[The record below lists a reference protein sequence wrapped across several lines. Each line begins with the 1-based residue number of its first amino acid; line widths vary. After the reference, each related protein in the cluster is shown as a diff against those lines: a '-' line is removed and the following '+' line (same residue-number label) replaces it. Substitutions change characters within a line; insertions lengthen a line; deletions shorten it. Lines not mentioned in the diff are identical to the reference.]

1 MFTSNTQLAPHPE
14 VLTTALVD
22 EGIVLL
28 HLQTSQYYSLNV
40 TGAQIWQGIQAQQT
54 VGELSQ
60 RLVADYAIA
69 PPDANVV
76 VQRLLAE
83 LVAASLVQV
92 TTTAG

>member
-1 MFTSNTQLAPHPE
+1 MMFTSHTQLAPHPE

-22 EGIVLL
+22 EGVVLL

-60 RLVADYAIA
+60 ALVARYA
-69 PPDANVV
+69 
-76 VQRLLAE
+76 LSLAE
-83 LVAASLVQV
+83 AEATVQTLVTQLTAATLVQEV
-92 TTTAG
+92 TTQ

>member
-14 VLTTALVD
+14 VLTTPLVD

-28 HLQTSQYYSLNV
+28 HLQTSHYYTLNV

-60 RLVADYAIA
+60 ALVARYA
-69 PPDANVV
+69 
-76 VQRLLAE
+76 LSLAE
-83 LVAASLVQV
+83 AEATVQTLVTQLTAATLVQEV
-92 TTTAG
+92 TTQ

>member
-14 VLTTALVD
+14 VLTTALGD

-28 HLQTSQYYSLNV
+28 HLQSSQYYSLNV

-60 RLVADYAIA
+60 ALVARYA
-69 PPDANVV
+69 
-76 VQRLLAE
+76 LSLAE
-83 LVAASLVQV
+83 AEATVQTLVTQLTAATLVQEV
-92 TTTAG
+92 TTQ

>member
-22 EGIVLL
+22 EGVVLL

-60 RLVADYAIA
+60 ALVARYA
-69 PPDANVV
+69 
-76 VQRLLAE
+76 LSLAE
-83 LVAASLVQV
+83 AEATVQTLVTQLTAATLVQEV
-92 TTTAG
+92 TTQ